1 VEDYLSRPREKSFT
15 NSASFWNDAIIA
27 AKYPHIRSLVF
38 KYHSAPATSSE
49 SERLFSTAK
58 LIASDLRKN
67 LSDEKIEKL
76 LFCHHNIMILNF
88 DY

>member
-15 NSASFWNDAIIA
+15 NSGSFWNDATIA

-58 LIASDLRKN
+58 LIATDLRKS
-67 LSDEKIEKL
+67 LSDDKIEKL
-76 LFCHHNIMILNF
+76 LFCHHNIMIF
-88 DY
+88 DFEY